1 MTMQLNNLGYPYIPV
16 PDEYFAELSA
26 LEDPE
31 TLHDSMSYDEYLR
44 ACGKYESLYEWLESY
59 YYEQYGP
66 APMDQEY
73 DPEHLARL
81 FDRFETLATRFY
93 AVEKAPQIVAA
104 SLARNTPDGASND
117 SWALY
122 AMATDPVSIGALAE
136 VDDGYPLLLRALALT
151 GELDTALLVYAPTW
165 FPQWLHDAYVRHPYV
180 YLGSHRPTADEIE
193 DHATALRLWRP
204 DTPSH
209 VFHEYGRA
217 LHTAQRI
224 WQHIP
229 VPVI

>member
-1 MTMQLNNLGYPYIPV
+1 MTMRLNNLGYPYIPI
-16 PDEYFAELSA
+16 PEEYLAEFSA
-26 LEDPE
+26 LENPA
-31 TLHDSMSYDEYLR
+31 TLNDSMSYDEYLR
-44 ACGKYESLYEWLESY
+44 ACGEYESLYEWLESY

-81 FDRFETLATRFY
+81 FDRFETLAKRFY
-93 AVEKAPQIVAA
+93 AIEKAPQIVADT
-104 SLARNTPDGASND
+104 LARTVPDGASNEA
-117 SWALY
+117 WALY
-122 AMATDPVSIGALAE
+122 AMATDPVSINGIDSRGL
-136 VDDGYPLLLRALALT
+136 GYPLLLRQLALT
-151 GELDTALLVYAPTW
+151 GDADSALLVYAPTW
-165 FPQWLHDAYVRHPYV
+165 FPAWLHDAYLRRPCVH
-180 YLGSHRPTADEIE
+180 LGSRRPTAAEIE
-193 DHATALRLWRP
+193 DHAAALRLWRP